1 MHLLKP
7 SPSSS
12 SQFRIEKA
20 LDQLIVEIQAGRRDG
35 SRESA
40 ELICTTDDV
49 SESAWREVLHD
60 LEELGIP
67 TNMAADHRL
76 FIIAWIQKAVD
87 EGRLQ
92 VTTPSSDRNRRHRG
106 LDGHAEQ
113 RLSNPFLDG
122 EPVPSYYAS
131 ELENDAKRLAA
142 APLTIQARLVAVIT
156 LAASYRQ
163 ESFERDP
170 RSDGGKTCLNKAT
183 LLLEEVLTATRH
195 TVMSEAGRIPWLTAM
210 WNLGI
215 CYRDKRDYLSAIEVL
230 KRVCE
235 GWEDLMGSHAEET
248 VHAACVL
255 AGVYELAGEIDEAE
269 SLYLESLDAAQHQL
283 GSDADLT
290 LRIIIALARCLTNNW
305 KTIEAE
311 SFYQE
316 AYSRSIHVNGA
327 ISGFTAGTAHQLGVC
342 YSRQGKLS
350 EAVAMLSTAH
360 AILLKIYGSNDAGT
374 IASARMLGNN
384 YFKLRAFGKA
394 RDCWANAISGH
405 QVLGTL
411 ETPLGASLMQDCLNL
426 GHQLGHANTYTLK
439 MQRDPLGFLKTLG
452 LHVDHGSRN
461 IPGRSGQLKPPRAS
475 LPYLQ
480 RYPIQSIQGVE
491 KLAPRLEQTK
501 PKSDDDL
508 IAAIASISRTG
519 GPESHD
525 WSPGWL
531 DSEDPDFSAHNVLQ
545 AAKEWNAPYPQGAP
559 EAAQIVL
566 ASSALDFTD
575 TDRDGP
581 PHQLVEALRTA
592 LLSLPQAQY
601 KETNGGFRCLWN
613 YSVVVDV
620 NFVKS
625 LVGGAYG
632 LQFRKRGSAIKHG
645 DSYYGLWMKV
655 WDEVLS
661 RRVTEALRA
670 LRNGSSETRLKG
682 VQLFLQD
689 KLREVSLMPSS

>member
-1 MHLLKP
+1 LHLLKP
-7 SPSSS
+7 SLHSS

-20 LDQLIVEIQAGRRDG
+20 LDQLIVEIQAGYRDG
-35 SRESA
+35 SRKSA

-49 SESAWREVLHD
+49 GENAWREVVHD

-67 TNMAADHRL
+67 TSMAANHRT
-76 FIIAWIQKAVD
+76 FIIEFIQNAVD

-92 VTTPSSDRNRRHRG
+92 GMTTSSDRNRRNRG
-106 LDGHAEQ
+106 IDGHAEQ
-113 RLSNPFLDG
+113 RFSNPFLDG
-122 EPVPSYYAS
+122 EPAPSYYAS

-142 APLTIQARLVAVIT
+142 APLTIPARLVAVIT

-170 RSDGGKTCLNKAT
+170 RSESGKMCLNKAT
-183 LLLEEVLTATRH
+183 LQLEEVLTATKH
-195 TVMSEAGRIPWLTAM
+195 TVMSEDGRIPWLTAM

-215 CYRDKRDYLSAIEVL
+215 CYRDKRDYSSAAEVM

-255 AGVYELAGEIDEAE
+255 AGVHELAGEIDEAE

-283 GSDADLT
+283 GSNADLT
-290 LRIIIALARCLTNNW
+290 LRIIIALANCLANNW
-305 KTIEAE
+305 KTVEAE

-327 ISGFTAGTAHQLGVC
+327 VSSFTAGIAHQLGVC

-350 EAVAMLSTAH
+350 EAIAMLTTSH
-360 AILLKIYGSNDAGT
+360 AVLLKLHGPNDAGT

-411 ETPLGASLMQDCLNL
+411 ETPLGASLTQDCLTL
-426 GHQLGHANTYTLK
+426 GQQLGHANTYSLK

-452 LHVDHGSRN
+452 LNTDYRSRN
-461 IPGRSGQLKPPRAS
+461 VPGRSGQLKPPMAS

-480 RYPIQSIQGVE
+480 RYPVKSNQDVG
-491 KLAPRLEQTK
+491 RLSLREEQTNV
-501 PKSDDDL
+501 KSDDDL
-508 IAAIASISRTG
+508 IAAVASISRTG
-519 GPESHD
+519 APEAQD
-525 WSPGWL
+525 WSPRWL
-531 DSEDPDFSAHNVLQ
+531 DFDDGDFSANNVLQ
-545 AAKEWNAPYPQGAP
+545 AAKEWNTPYPQGAP
-559 EAAQIVL
+559 EAAQILLVG
-566 ASSALDFTD
+566 ALDLTD

-581 PHQLVEALRTA
+581 PHQLAEALRMT
-592 LLSLPQAQY
+592 LLSLPQAQF

-645 DSYYGLWMKV
+645 DPYYGLWMKA
-655 WDEVLS
+655 WDEIMS

-670 LRNGSSETRLKG
+670 LRNGCSETKLKG

-689 KLREVSLMPSS
+689 KLREVSLMQSP